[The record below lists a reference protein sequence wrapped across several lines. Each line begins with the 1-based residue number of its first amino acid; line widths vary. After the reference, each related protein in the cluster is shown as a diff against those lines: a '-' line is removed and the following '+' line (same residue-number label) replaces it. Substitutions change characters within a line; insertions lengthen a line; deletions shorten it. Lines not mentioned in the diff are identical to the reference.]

1 MTERASTMP
10 AVLGRRIIPVVVLE
24 ELETAVPV
32 GEALA
37 AGGLPVAEVTFRT
50 AIAAAAIR
58 LIATETD
65 VVVGAGTVVRSEQV
79 DEAVEAGALFIV
91 TPGLSASVIG
101 RCRELE
107 VPVIPGVATATE
119 VIAALDLGLD
129 LLKLFP
135 AEAAGGV
142 ALLRALRGPFPD
154 VRFVP
159 TGGISAANAASYLA
173 LPSVAAVGGS
183 WMVAPE
189 LVGAR
194 DFVAITRLA
203 REAAT
208 LVTEVNR

>member
-10 AVLGRRIIPVVVLE
+10 AVLGRRIIPIVVLE

-101 RCRELE
+101 
-107 VPVIPGVATATE
+107 
-119 VIAALDLGLD
+119 
-129 LLKLFP
+129 
-135 AEAAGGV
+135 GG
-142 ALLRALRGPFPD
+142 A
-154 VRFVP
+154 
-159 TGGISAANAASYLA
+159 
-173 LPSVAAVGGS
+173 
-183 WMVAPE
+183 
-189 LVGAR
+189 
-194 DFVAITRLA
+194 
-203 REAAT
+203 
-208 LVTEVNR
+208 